1 MQGWYEVSESERI
14 PENEVE
20 DLLSKHQH
28 LAEYVKNVSK
38 KMKRPEFFRKIPK
51 SKESEEFP
59 NFIYSTK
66 GSVFIHI
73 IRTPDMDEL
82 LYQSI
87 EPFLDDD
94 AKKKFDDL
102 LKIIVKKIPE
112 KSSIVTDDE
121 LKEIFYELVD
131 EIIVI
136 DEKAQAYVPSSGKG
150 LFKKQ
155 ELPSI
160 IKATSAQK
168 EQMKYTLIKEQIG
181 GGLLEPF
188 MRDIYLEDIHII
200 AGENVYAIHKV
211 FDMTKT
217 SVFLPKDESFAFARK
232 LSEKMG
238 AAVSE
243 AQPIVDATLPDG
255 SRGNLI
261 YPESVSMKGPSMTI
275 RKFAETPISITQI
288 INWGTLS
295 SGIAAYV
302 WLALQYGRSFFVC
315 GETASGKTTTTNA
328 LIPFIPPDKK
338 LYTAENTPELHVPH
352 TVWQQ
357 LLTRTAD
364 TEEGSVDLFDLLTAA
379 LRSRPD
385 YIIPGETRGAEGSV
399 VFQAMQT
406 GHPCIT
412 TFHAGSVTKVIQRF
426 TGDPINVPKSFMD
439 NLDFVLI
446 QMAVERKGKRLRRV
460 LSVDEIEGYN
470 KAVDGVMSRQAFE
483 WRSADDAHVFRAN
496 RNSFI
501 LENRIAK
508 NAGYEDPAEIYD
520 EYDLRKH
527 ILERMV
533 EEKIFDYYEVVQFI
547 WTFYRDGIDALPISI

>member
-1 MQGWYEVSESERI
+1 MAEPDQI
-14 PENEVE
+14 PEDEIQE
-20 DLLSKHQH
+20 LLSKHSH
-28 LAEYVKNVSK
+28 LNEYVNNISK

-51 SKESEEFP
+51 SKGSEEFP
-59 NFIYSTK
+59 NFIYPTK

-73 IRTPDMDEL
+73 YRTPDMDER

-102 LKIIVKKIPE
+102 LRIIVKRAPE
-112 KSSIVTDDE
+112 KPSVVTDDDLKNVFNE
-121 LKEIFYELVD
+121 LID
-131 EIIVI
+131 DIIEV
-136 DEKAQAYVPSSGKG
+136 DEKAHDYISPSKKG

-155 ELPSI
+155 ARPSK
-160 IKATSAQK
+160 IKATSSQK
-168 EQMKYTLIKEQIG
+168 EQMRYTLIKDQIG
-181 GGLLEPF
+181 GGVLEPF
-188 MRDIYLEDIHII
+188 MRDPYLEDIHVI

-217 SVFLPKDESFAFARK
+217 SVFLPKDESFDFARK

-238 AAVSE
+238 APVSE
-243 AQPIVDATLPDG
+243 AQPIVDATMPDG

-261 YPESVSMKGPSMTI
+261 YPESVSIKGPSLTI

-295 SGIAAYV
+295 SGIAAYI
-302 WLALQYGRSFFVC
+302 WLSLQYGRSFFVC

-470 KAVDGVMSRQAFE
+470 KAVDGVISRKAFE
-483 WRSADDAHVFRAN
+483 WNSAEDKHIFRAN
-496 RNSFI
+496 RNSYI
-501 LENRIAK
+501 LEQRIAK
-508 NAGYEDPAEIYD
+508 NAGYQDPAEIYN

-533 EEKIFDYYEVVQFI
+533 EEQIFDYYEVVQFI

>member
-1 MQGWYEVSESERI
+1 VDKLADDDKMNEEEIQELIEKHPHLQTYLKNIEV
-14 PENEVE
+14 
-20 DLLSKHQH
+20 
-28 LAEYVKNVSK
+28 
-38 KMKRPEFFRKIPK
+38 KMKRPEFLKKIPK

-59 NFIYSTK
+59 NLIYPTK
-66 GSVFIHI
+66 GSVFIHVY
-73 IRTPDMDEL
+73 RLPEMDER

-87 EPFLDDD
+87 EPELDDE
-94 AKKKFDDL
+94 AKKKFKDML
-102 LKIIVKKIPE
+102 TLIVKKAPE
-112 KSSIVTDDE
+112 KKSAVSDDE
-121 LKEIFYELVD
+121 LQEMFLGLMD
-131 EIIVI
+131 EIVVV
-136 DEKAQAYVPSSGKG
+136 DEKAQTYESIEKKG
-150 LFKKQ
+150 LFNKKK
-155 ELPSI
+155 I
-160 IKATSAQK
+160 GTKIKATSSQK
-168 EQMKYTLIKEQIG
+168 EAMKYTLIKEQIG
-181 GGLLEPF
+181 GGPLEPF
-188 MRDIYLEDIHII
+188 MRDTYLEDIHII
-200 AGENVYAIHKV
+200 AGENVHAIHKV
-211 FDMTKT
+211 FDMIKT
-217 SVFLPKDESFAFARK
+217 NILIPKEESFVFARK

-243 AQPIVDATLPDG
+243 AQPIVDATMPDG

-261 YPESVSMKGPSMTI
+261 YPQSISIKGPSITI

-295 SGIAAYV
+295 SGIGAYL

-328 LIPFIPPDKK
+328 VIPFIPPDKK
-338 LYTAENTPELHVPH
+338 VYTAENTPELHVPH

-364 TEEGSVDLFDLLTAA
+364 TEEGSVDLFDLLKAA

-446 QMAVERKGKRLRRV
+446 QMAVERKGQRLRRV

-470 KAVDGVMSRQAFE
+470 KAVDGVMSRTAFE
-483 WRSADDAHVFRAN
+483 WKSAEDQHLFRAN
-496 RNSFI
+496 RNSYM
-501 LENRIAK
+501 LEERIAK
-508 NAGYEDPAEIYD
+508 TAGYEDPSEIYA
-520 EYDLRKH
+520 EYELRKH
-527 ILERMV
+527 ILDRMV
-533 EEKIFDYYEVVQFI
+533 EEQIFDYYEVCQFI
-547 WTFYRDGIDALPISI
+547 WTFYREGIEALPISI

>member
-1 MQGWYEVSESERI
+1 MAESEKMTDDEI
-14 PENEVE
+14 KELTE
-20 DLLSKHQH
+20 KHIH
-28 LAEYVKNVSK
+28 LAKYLKNIEV
-38 KMKRPEFFRKIPK
+38 KMKQPEFFKKIPK
-51 SKESEEFP
+51 AKASEEFP
-59 NFIYSTK
+59 NFIYPTK
-66 GSVFIHI
+66 GAVFIHI
-73 IRTPDMDEL
+73 YRLPEMDER

-87 EPFLDDD
+87 EPEMDEE
-94 AKKKFDDL
+94 AEKKFKDL
-102 LKIIVKKIPE
+102 LTLIVKKAPE
-112 KSSIVTDDE
+112 KDSAVSDDE
-121 LKEIFYELVD
+121 LKELFVELMD
-131 EIIVI
+131 EIIVV
-136 DEKAQAYVPSSGKG
+136 DETAVSYEPLMKKG
-150 LFKKQ
+150 LFNKKKMNTK
-155 ELPSI
+155 I
-160 IKATSAQK
+160 RATSAQK
-168 EQMKYTLIKEQIG
+168 EAMKYTLIKEQIG
-181 GGLLEPF
+181 GGPLEPF

-200 AGENVYAIHKV
+200 AGENVHAIHKV
-211 FDMTKT
+211 FDMIKT
-217 SVFLPKDESFAFARK
+217 NILIPKEESFLFARK

-243 AQPIVDATLPDG
+243 AQPIVDATMPDG

-261 YPESVSMKGPSMTI
+261 YPESVSIKGPSITI

-288 INWGTLS
+288 INWGTMS
-295 SGIAAYV
+295 SGVAAYV
-302 WLALQYGRSFFVC
+302 WLSLQYGRSFFVC

-338 LYTAENTPELHVPH
+338 IYTAENTPELHVPH

-470 KAVDGVMSRQAFE
+470 KAVDGVMSRTAFE
-483 WRSADDAHVFRAN
+483 WKSAEDIHVFRAN
-496 RNSFI
+496 RNSYI
-501 LENRIAK
+501 LEERIAK
-508 NAGYEDPAEIYD
+508 NAGYQDPAEIYD

-527 ILERMV
+527 ILDRMV
-533 EEKIFDYYEVVQFI
+533 EEQIFDYYEVCQFI
-547 WTFYRDGIDALPISI
+547 WTFYREGIEALPISI

>member
-1 MQGWYEVSESERI
+1 MPEPDQI
-14 PENEVE
+14 PEDEIQE
-20 DLLSKHQH
+20 LLSKHIH
-28 LAEYVKNVSK
+28 LNEYVQNIGK
-38 KMKRPEFFRKIPK
+38 KMKRPDFFRKIPK
-51 SKESEEFP
+51 SKASEEFP
-59 NFIYSTK
+59 NFIYPTK

-73 IRTPDMDEL
+73 YRTPDMDER

-94 AKKKFDDL
+94 AKKKYDDL
-102 LKIIVKKIPE
+102 LKILVKRAPE
-112 KSSIVTDDE
+112 KKSVVTDDE
-121 LKEIFYELVD
+121 LKTVFNELID
-131 EIIVI
+131 EIIIV
-136 DEKAQAYVPSSGKG
+136 DEKASAYAPSSKKG

-155 ELPSI
+155 VMPTN
-160 IKATSAQK
+160 IKATSSQK
-168 EQMKYTLIKEQIG
+168 EQMRYTLIKDQIG
-181 GGLLEPF
+181 GGVLEPF
-188 MRDIYLEDIHII
+188 MRDPYLEDIHVI

-217 SVFLPKDESFAFARK
+217 SVFLPKDESFPFARK

-238 AAVSE
+238 APVSE
-243 AQPIVDATLPDG
+243 AQPIVDATMPDG

-261 YPESVSMKGPSMTI
+261 YPESVSMKGPSLTI

-302 WLALQYGRSFFVC
+302 WLSLQYGRSFFVC

-470 KAVDGVMSRQAFE
+470 KAVDGVISRKAFE
-483 WRSADDAHVFRAN
+483 WNSAEDKHLFRAN
-496 RNSFI
+496 RNSYI
-501 LENRIAK
+501 LEERIAK
-508 NAGYEDPAEIYD
+508 NAGYQDTSEIYD

-533 EEKIFDYYEVVQFI
+533 EEQIFDYYEVVQFI

>member
-1 MQGWYEVSESERI
+1 MSDSDKMDEEEIEELIQNHYHLKI
-14 PENEVE
+14 YLENI
-20 DLLSKHQH
+20 SR
-28 LAEYVKNVSK
+28 
-38 KMKRPEFFRKIPK
+38 KMKRPVFYKKLPK
-51 SKESEEFP
+51 SVASEELP
-59 NFIYSTK
+59 NLIYPTK
-66 GSVFIHI
+66 GAVFIHVY
-73 IRTPDMDEL
+73 RTPDMDER

-87 EPFLDDD
+87 EPFMDEPTQ
-94 AKKKFDDL
+94 KKYNDL
-102 LKIIVKKIPE
+102 LQLIIQKAPEKESPVTDEQLKDNFMELIDEVVEVDEKSTDYTETNKKGLFGKKKIPQ
-112 KSSIVTDDE
+112 K
-121 LKEIFYELVD
+121 
-131 EIIVI
+131 
-136 DEKAQAYVPSSGKG
+136 
-150 LFKKQ
+150 
-155 ELPSI
+155 

-168 EQMKYTLIKEQIG
+168 ESMRYSLIKDQIG
-181 GGLLEPF
+181 GGPLEPF
-188 MRDIYLEDIHII
+188 MRDIYLEDIHVI
-200 AGENVYAIHKV
+200 AGENVHAIHKV
-211 FDMTKT
+211 FDMIKT
-217 SVFLPKDESFAFARK
+217 SVIISKEDSFPFARK
-232 LSEKMG
+232 ISEKMG

-243 AQPIVDATLPDG
+243 AQPIVDATMPDG

-261 YPESVSMKGPSMTI
+261 YPESISIKGPSLTI

-295 SGIAAYV
+295 SGIAAYL

-328 LIPFIPPDKK
+328 VIPFVPPDKK
-338 LYTAENTPELHVPH
+338 IYTAENTPELHVPH

-470 KAVDGVMSRQAFE
+470 KAVDGVISRTAFE
-483 WRSADDAHVFRAN
+483 WKSADDVHLFRAN
-496 RNSFI
+496 RNSYI
-501 LENRIAK
+501 LEERIAK
-508 NAGYEDPAEIYD
+508 NAGYQNPSEIYD
-520 EYDLRKH
+520 EYDLRKK

-533 EEKIFDYYEVVQFI
+533 EEEIFDYYEVVQFI
-547 WTFYRDGIDALPISI
+547 WTYYRDGIDALPISI

>member
-1 MQGWYEVSESERI
+1 MAESDKMTEEEI
-14 PENEVE
+14 KELV
-20 DLLSKHQH
+20 DKHSH
-28 LAEYVKNVSK
+28 LASYLKDIKEKLNP
-38 KMKRPEFFRKIPK
+38 PEFYKKIPK
-51 SKESEEFP
+51 EKASEEHP
-59 NFIYSTK
+59 NFIYPTK

-73 IRTPDMDEL
+73 YRLPEMDER
-82 LYQSI
+82 LYHSI
-87 EPFLDDD
+87 EPEMDENTT
-94 AKKKFDDL
+94 KKYKDL
-102 LKIIVKKIPE
+102 LHLIVKTAPE
-112 KSSIVTDDE
+112 KKSAVSDDE
-121 LKEIFYELVD
+121 LKELFIEMMD
-131 EIIVI
+131 DIITI
-136 DEKAQAYVPSSGKG
+136 DEQAVSYHPLIKKG
-150 LFKKQ
+150 LFSKEKMNAK
-155 ELPSI
+155 

-168 EQMKYTLIKEQIG
+168 EAMKYALIKEQIG
-181 GGLLEPF
+181 GGPLEPF

-200 AGENVYAIHKV
+200 AGENVHVIHKV
-211 FDMTKT
+211 FDMIKT
-217 SVFLPKDESFAFARK
+217 NILIPKEESFAFARK

-243 AQPIVDATLPDG
+243 AQPIVDATMPDG

-261 YPESVSMKGPSMTI
+261 YPESISIKGPSITI

-288 INWGTLS
+288 INWGTMS
-295 SGIAAYV
+295 SGIAAYI
-302 WLALQYGRSFFVC
+302 WLSLQYGRSFFVC

-338 LYTAENTPELHVPH
+338 IYTAENTPELHVPH

-364 TEEGSVDLFDLLTAA
+364 TEEGSVDLFDLLKAA

-385 YIIPGETRGAEGSV
+385 YIIPGETRGAEGNV

-470 KAVDGVMSRQAFE
+470 KAVDGVMSRTAFE
-483 WRSADDAHVFRAN
+483 WKSAEDQHVFRAN

-501 LENRIAK
+501 LEERIAK
-508 NAGYEDPAEIYD
+508 NAGYNDPNEIYD

-527 ILERMV
+527 ILDRMV
-533 EEKIFDYYEVVQFI
+533 EEQIFDYYEVCQFI
-547 WTFYRDGIDALPISI
+547 WTFYREGIEALPISI

>member
-1 MQGWYEVSESERI
+1 MSDSEKMDEDEI
-14 PENEVE
+14 KELTEN
-20 DLLSKHQH
+20 HHH
-28 LAEYVKNVSK
+28 LKVYLQDISK
-38 KMKRPEFFRKIPK
+38 KMKTPIFYKKLPK
-51 SKESEEFP
+51 SVASEDIP
-59 NFIYSTK
+59 NLIYPTK
-66 GSVFIHI
+66 GSVFIHVY
-73 IRTPDMDEL
+73 RTPDMDER

-87 EPFLDDD
+87 EPIMDD
-94 AKKKFDDL
+94 ATQKKYDDL
-102 LKIIVKKIPE
+102 LKIIIQKAPE
-112 KSSIVTDDE
+112 KDSPVTDE
-121 LKEIFYELVD
+121 QLKEVFFELID
-131 EIIVI
+131 EIIEI
-136 DEKAQAYVPSSGKG
+136 DEKAVDYINGQTKG
-150 LFKKQ
+150 GLKKKK
-155 ELPSI
+155 LPSK

-168 EQMKYTLIKEQIG
+168 ESMKYSLIKDQIG
-181 GGLLEPF
+181 GGPLEPF
-188 MRDIYLEDIHII
+188 MRDIYLEDIHVI
-200 AGENVYAIHKV
+200 AGENVHAIHKV
-211 FDMTKT
+211 FDMIKT
-217 SVFLPKDESFAFARK
+217 SVIISKEESFPFARK
-232 LSEKMG
+232 ISEKMG

-243 AQPIVDATLPDG
+243 AQAIVDATMPDG

-261 YPESVSMKGPSMTI
+261 YPESVSIKGPSLTI
-275 RKFAETPISITQI
+275 RKFAETPISITQL

-295 SGIAAYV
+295 SGMAAYL

-328 LIPFIPPDKK
+328 VIPFVPPDKK
-338 LYTAENTPELHVPH
+338 IYTAENTPELHVPH

-385 YIIPGETRGAEGSV
+385 YIIPGETRGPEGSV

-460 LSVDEIEGYN
+460 LSIDEIEGYN
-470 KAVDGVMSRQAFE
+470 KAVDGVISRTAFE
-483 WRSADDAHVFRAN
+483 WKSADDIHLFRAN
-496 RNSFI
+496 RNSYI
-501 LENRIAK
+501 LEERIAK
-508 NAGYEDPAEIYD
+508 NAGYQDPAEIYD
-520 EYDLRKH
+520 EYDLRKK
-527 ILERMV
+527 IIERMV

-547 WTFYRDGIDALPISI
+547 WTFYRDGIEALPISI